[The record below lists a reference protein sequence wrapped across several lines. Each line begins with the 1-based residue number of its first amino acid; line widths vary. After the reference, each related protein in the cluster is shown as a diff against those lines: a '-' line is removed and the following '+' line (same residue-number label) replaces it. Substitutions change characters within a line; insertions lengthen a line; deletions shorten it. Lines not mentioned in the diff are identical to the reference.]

1 MLLRIVATLVL
12 IAFVFFAPWW
22 VTMAFAIAL
31 AFVIDSYYE
40 LVAIGALMD
49 ILYGIPGEV
58 ATGYGAIGFITSGI
72 AVLIA
77 EKVKKELW

>member
-1 MLLRIVATLVL
+1 MLLRIVATITL

-22 VTMAFAIAL
+22 VTMALAIAL

-40 LVAIGALMD
+40 LLAIGALMD

-58 ATGYGAIGFITSGI
+58 ATGYGAMGFIASGAI
-72 AVLIA
+72 VLIV
-77 EKVKKELW
+77 EKIKKELR